1 MVWCLRKNS
10 IKLTAMCNF
19 IEDYLQNPTLAVANA
34 KADADKRFCS
44 MLIDDS
50 VIYDQIAT
58 SEYHLYEAIAI

>member
-1 MVWCLRKNS
+1 MRKNS

-44 MLIDDS
+44 MLIDDA

>member
-58 SEYHLYEAIAI
+58 SEYHLYEVIAI

>member
-1 MVWCLRKNS
+1 MKKTS

-34 KADADKRFCS
+34 KAAAEKRFS
-44 MLIDDS
+44 SLLIDDEA
-50 VIYDQIAT
+50 IYDEIAT

>member
-1 MVWCLRKNS
+1 MRKKS

-58 SEYHLYEAIAI
+58 SEYHLYEVIAI

>member
-1 MVWCLRKNS
+1 
-10 IKLTAMCNF
+10 MCNF

-44 MLIDDS
+44 MLLDDS

>member
-1 MVWCLRKNS
+1 MRKNS

-50 VIYDQIAT
+50 VIYNQIAT

>member
-1 MVWCLRKNS
+1 MRKNS

-34 KADADKRFCS
+34 KAAAEKRFS
-44 MLIDDS
+44 SLLIDDEA
-50 VIYDQIAT
+50 IYDEIAT

>member
-1 MVWCLRKNS
+1 MRKNS

-34 KADADKRFCS
+34 KADADKRFS
-44 MLIDDS
+44 SLLIDDE
-50 VIYDQIAT
+50 VIYDEIAT

>member
-1 MVWCLRKNS
+1 MRKNS

-50 VIYDQIAT
+50 VIYDQLAT

>member
-1 MVWCLRKNS
+1 MRKNS